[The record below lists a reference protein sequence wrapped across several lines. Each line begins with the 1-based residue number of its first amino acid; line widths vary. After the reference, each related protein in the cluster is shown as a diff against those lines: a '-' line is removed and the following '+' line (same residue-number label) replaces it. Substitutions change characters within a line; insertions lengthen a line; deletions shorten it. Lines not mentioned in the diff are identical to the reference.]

1 MKIAIDTMFLKQ
13 TYEHTG
19 TAVYLKNVLHECLK
33 ICETNTLDMEFHGFI
48 GPHDSWNQNGP
59 VSPLWRV
66 HKARILGRRRIWF
79 LGGMALR
86 TASIRPD
93 LVFLPTGQHCVPAP
107 LAPVVTT
114 ILDAIPRRIPSL
126 VGRGSMRL
134 HMMTWL
140 NAKLATKIITISA
153 WSKRDLTEV
162 YGLNPANVEVTY
174 LGYDKQQYN
183 EAPAD
188 DGASAA
194 LLGRFGIR
202 RPFVLHH
209 GMVQLRKNVHRL
221 ILAWDRIQE
230 RHKDLDAQLV
240 LAGPMGFGHEEILR
254 IREASPN
261 RDQIVLTGALPD
273 TELATLVKNAFLC
286 VIPSLYEGFCLPM
299 VEAMACG
306 VPTVASNSSCMPEVS
321 GGVLEY
327 FDPLS
332 VEQMAE
338 TMIRVFEDSALR
350 KSLREKGVRRAA
362 EFSWQRCAQET
373 LRIFAATVAGDGRT
387 PVDRSALRKKSRDE
401 YNRPIRGTVD
411 AEFEA

>member
-1 MKIAIDTMFLKQ
+1 MKVAVDTMFLRQ

-19 TAVYLKNVLHECLK
+19 TAVYLKSVLNECLR
-33 ICETNTLDMEFHGFI
+33 ICETSPLDMEFHGFI
-48 GPHDSWNQNGP
+48 GPHDSWNRNGP
-59 VSPLWRV
+59 VSPFWRV
-66 HKARILGRRRIWF
+66 HKAPILGRKRIWS

-86 TASIRPD
+86 TASVRPD
-93 LVFLPTGQHCVPAP
+93 LVFLPTGQHCVPAS

-126 VGRGSMRL
+126 VGRGSTRL

-140 NAKLATKIITISA
+140 NAKLATKIITISS
-153 WSKRDLTEV
+153 WSKRDLIEV
-162 YGLNPANVEVTY
+162 YGLNPADVEVTY

-202 RPFVLHH
+202 RSFILHH

-221 ILAWDRIQE
+221 IQAWDRIRK

-261 RDQIVLTGALPD
+261 RDEIILTGALPD
-273 TELATLVKNAFLC
+273 TELATLVKSAFLC

-338 TMIRVFEDSALR
+338 TMVRVLEDSDLR
-350 KSLREKGVRRAA
+350 KSLREKGVQRAA

-373 LRIFAATVAGDGRT
+373 LRVFAATVAGDGLT
-387 PVDRSALRKKSRDE
+387 PVDHSLLRAKSNE
-401 YNRPIRGTVD
+401 NNRPIRDTVD
-411 AEFEA
+411 AKFEA